1 MRSLTYDT
9 LPARIV
15 FGPGTARTR
24 LPAEVERLGVSR
36 LLLIAPE
43 RDLGAVRAL
52 VSPFTDRIATT
63 FTGVREHVPVA
74 TAQAARAAAA
84 GADAVLCIGGG
95 STTGAA
101 KAVAV
106 TARLPISA

>member
-15 FGPGTARTR
+15 FGPGTARTS

-36 LLLIAPE
+36 LLLIASE

-74 TAQAARAAAA
+74 TARAPAA

-101 KAVAV
+101 KAVAL